1 MATILD
7 RAIDL
12 TLNRALSSSYFTASE
27 DSDIGLPDSPTLDL
41 IISKFLMTPRLNPY
55 SKVVLLQEL
64 YKFDMLTLGK
74 FFIFLKLQSSKV
86 SLVQL
91 FSVLATWEELRGFL
105 QISPI
110 HIFWLANLQIC
121 EPYELRYPNTL
132 IFALRSKSVQKL
144 HITP

>member
-1 MATILD
+1 MATILY

-27 DSDIGLPDSPTLDL
+27 DSDLGLPNSPTLDL

-74 FFIFLKLQSSKV
+74 FFIFLKLQSFKV

-91 FSVLATWEELRGFL
+91 FSVLAT
-105 QISPI
+105 
-110 HIFWLANLQIC
+110 
-121 EPYELRYPNTL
+121 
-132 IFALRSKSVQKL
+132 
-144 HITP
+144 